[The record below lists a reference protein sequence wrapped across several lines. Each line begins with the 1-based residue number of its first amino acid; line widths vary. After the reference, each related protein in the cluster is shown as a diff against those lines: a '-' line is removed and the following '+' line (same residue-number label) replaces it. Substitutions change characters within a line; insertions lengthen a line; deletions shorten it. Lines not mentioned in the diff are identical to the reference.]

1 MYYHAV
7 EKKPVFL
14 KRALKGDEVPGG
26 TDLRLK
32 VML

>member
-14 KRALKGDEVPGG
+14 KRVLKGDEVPGG
-26 TDLRLK
+26 IELGLK